1 MIKNI
6 LQNFFYFFGYEVKRK
21 YNKNQHFNDIL
32 KKKINDAPVILDIG
46 ANRGQ
51 SIERFSKIFKN
62 PTIHAF
68 EPLSSEFKY
77 LKTTYSNQKNIILNN
92 SAAGDKE
99 EIKKINVTAKSDTSS
114 FNNIT
119 PGTKWLKIR
128 SEQNKTAQNNYVV
141 NQEAVKIIK
150 LDSYVSQSHIDE
162 IDIVK
167 IDTQGYEEKVLEGL
181 VETIQKNKI
190 KVIITEIIFDNNYSK
205 YLSFYQL
212 EKYLIPNGF
221 RLVGVDF
228 ANKDLFSGIGFAVD
242 AMYFNTKKIDCL
254 K

>member
-6 LQNFFYFFGYEVKRK
+6 IQKFFYLFGYEVKKK
-21 YNKNQHFNDIL
+21 YNKDQQFNKIL
-32 KKKINDAPVILDIG
+32 KEKIDDNPVILDIG
-46 ANRGQ
+46 ANKGQ
-51 SIERFSKIFKN
+51 SIERFMRIFKN
-62 PTIHAF
+62 PKIYAF
-68 EPLSSEFKY
+68 EPLISEFKY
-77 LKTTYSNQKNIILNN
+77 LKKLYANENNIILNN
-92 SAAGDKE
+92 SAAGEKK

-119 PGTKWLKIR
+119 LGTKWLKIR
-128 SEQNKTAQNNYVV
+128 SEQNNITQQNYVIK
-141 NQEAVKIIK
+141 QEDVKVVR
-150 LDSYVSQSHIDE
+150 LDDYISQSNIDE
-162 IDIVK
+162 IDIIK

-181 VETIQKNKI
+181 VETIKKNKI

-205 YLSFYQL
+205 YLSFYEL

>member
-6 LQNFFYFFGYEVKRK
+6 LQKFFYFFGYEVKRK

-92 SAAGDKE
+92 
-99 EIKKINVTAKSDTSS
+99 
-114 FNNIT
+114 
-119 PGTKWLKIR
+119 
-128 SEQNKTAQNNYVV
+128 
-141 NQEAVKIIK
+141 
-150 LDSYVSQSHIDE
+150 
-162 IDIVK
+162 
-167 IDTQGYEEKVLEGL
+167 
-181 VETIQKNKI
+181 
-190 KVIITEIIFDNNYSK
+190 
-205 YLSFYQL
+205 
-212 EKYLIPNGF
+212 
-221 RLVGVDF
+221 
-228 ANKDLFSGIGFAVD
+228 
-242 AMYFNTKKIDCL
+242 
-254 K
+254 